1 MKNDM
6 IKTIL
11 ALLLILTLPSLVQA
25 YGLEELNNEA
35 DKHVASKDI
44 QSAMQQFVKND
55 LNDCIKQIGV
65 ASPDK
70 YFSAIQISLDMRNR
84 KAFLVFPSQYCYA
97 FFGAHAIAYW
107 IIIDDAPNG
116 YQLLYEGRSDGL
128 EIMDT
133 YTNGMKD
140 LQSDYGRTY
149 IILKFDGEKYNR
161 AGEGEFDE
169 NQ

>member
-1 MKNDM
+1 MNM
-6 IKTIL
+6 IKTFL
-11 ALLLILTLPSLVQA
+11 TFLLIVTIPSIVQA

-55 LNDCIKQIGV
+55 LKDCLKQIG
-65 ASPDK
+65 ATNPEN
-70 YFSAIQISLDMRNR
+70 YFSAVQIPIDKRNK
-84 KAFLVFPSQYCYA
+84 KAFLVFPSQYCYS

-107 IIIDDAPNG
+107 IIIDDVPNG
-116 YQLLYEGRSDGL
+116 YRLLYEGRSDGL

-140 LQSDYGRTY
+140 IQSDYGMTY

-161 AGEGEFDE
+161 VGEGEFDKKE
-169 NQ
+169 

>member
-1 MKNDM
+1 M
-6 IKTIL
+6 IKTFL
-11 ALLLILTLPSLVQA
+11 TLLLVVTIPSLVQA

-44 QSAMQQFVKND
+44 QSTMQQFVKND
-55 LNDCIKQIGV
+55 LKDCMKQIG
-65 ASPDK
+65 ATKSEK
-70 YFSAIQISLDMRNR
+70 YFLAVEIPIDKRNR

-107 IIIDDAPNG
+107 IIIDDATNG
-116 YQLLYEGRSDGL
+116 YRLLYEGRSDGL

-140 LQSDYGRTY
+140 IQSDYGMTY
-149 IILKFDGEKYNR
+149 IILKFDGKKYDR
-161 AGEGEFDE
+161 AGEGEFDK